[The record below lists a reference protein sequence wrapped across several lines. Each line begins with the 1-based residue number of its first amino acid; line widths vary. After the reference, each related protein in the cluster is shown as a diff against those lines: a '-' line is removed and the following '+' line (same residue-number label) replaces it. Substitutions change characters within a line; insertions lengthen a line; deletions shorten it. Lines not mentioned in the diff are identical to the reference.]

1 MLKRKPALE
10 CGHCGG
16 AMIDR
21 FEEMT
26 CVMCGRASY
35 HVCEN
40 CLRTEEEKPSAS
52 QKGKKKATAAA

>member
-1 MLKRKPALE
+1 MLKRKPVLE

-40 CLRTEEEKPSAS
+40 CIRVVEEEKPSVA
-52 QKGKKKATAAA
+52 QKGRKKAAA